1 MEKIKYRIMDYLKT
15 HGWIYKK
22 PEDNSQRVF
31 KKNADSGM
39 RQKIQKFGSFMGGMI
54 MPTIGVFIAW
64 GLWAS
69 AFIYNNPTS
78 HGWFV
83 TPELGKLVPIGI
95 KWLLPLLIAI
105 NAGKMIYG
113 IRGATLSAFLTIVI
127 IVGTT
132 TIWDQYGAGETV
144 YKYIPENYQFYTGQ
158 ELITGTDSNQYFIVS
173 SDGYRVMGTT
183 TYNEVISRNVF
194 NGFAGRDPNQII
206 GAMVVGPIGTKIF
219 KTIEENY
226 IDTVKPGFE
235 MLIRNFSLAIIAI
248 LMGLIMFYVW
258 PWIMYGITIVITLII
273 QSMGQNKYIYPIL
286 TIFTEPLRTIFLNNA
301 LNYGVM
307 APLGLNDISQQQINN
322 IANPHSIYYLY
333 AGNAGP
339 GLGLLLS
346 FVVWKKGS
354 ERANAAGASLVE
366 FVGGIHEVYYV
377 YVVQK
382 PIYIISTILGAAASM
397 TVFSFAGGGT
407 STIVSPGSIISVVST
422 SPTGELIGINIAGV
436 ITGVIVTFAVST
448 IIQLIQKKKNLNSS
462 INEQEITFSD
472 EGMTF
477 NSKNTS
483 VEVVQTKEFKWSE
496 VKKLIVA
503 CDAGM
508 GSSAM
513 AAGIIKKWVKNNNV
527 DVSVSNCALKD
538 LPSDADVIV
547 TTNVF
552 EKFAKDKVPNAFVY
566 SVEKFLDKGA
576 YDNLYKNLLEKPIDK
591 IEILNNNSQQV
602 NLQVNKKELDNK
614 SLKWVNHINTLLKTE
629 VWILI
634 LIVCGSVMLLA
645 DAILFDANTLLYKTT
660 ITYSPSNGNVP
671 PMNNMGSNSITSVTT
686 TTQMANFAN
695 YLFSQIAVTIFI
707 VAMIGFGIWLIAKL
721 FNNPLVKQ
729 GVIDKK
735 INIMFISIMI
745 LLIVLSFG
753 LSLALLLL
761 GMYLD
766 MATTTYFYIFISLT
780 IASYLSFV
788 ITIILYKNKIN
799 KFVNI
804 WMNQENNNNA
814 IGDNNE

>member
-1 MEKIKYRIMDYLKT
+1 MKYRIMDYLKE

-22 PEDNSQRVF
+22 PEDKSQRVF
-31 KKNADSGM
+31 KKKADSGV

-69 AFIYNNPTS
+69 AFIYNSPSS

-132 TIWDQYGAGETV
+132 TVWDQYGAGEVV
-144 YKYIPENYQFYTGQ
+144 YKYVSENYHLYTGQ
-158 ELITGTDSNQYFIVS
+158 ELIMGTDKNQYFIVAT
-173 SDGYRVMGTT
+173 DGYRVMGTT
-183 TYNEVISRNVF
+183 TFNEVINRNVF

-219 KTIEENY
+219 KTVEENY

-248 LMGLIMFYVW
+248 LMGLVLFYVW
-258 PWIMYGITIVITLII
+258 PWIMYGITILITLII
-273 QSMGQNKYIYPIL
+273 QSMGQNKYIFPIL

-322 IANPHSIYYLY
+322 VANPHSIYYLY

-436 ITGVIVTFAVST
+436 ISGVIVTFVVAT
-448 IIQLIQKKKNLNSS
+448 IIQLIQKKKNPNSS
-462 INEQEITFSD
+462 VNQQEITFTD
-472 EGMTF
+472 EGMSF
-477 NSKNTS
+477 NANNTI
-483 VEVVQTKEFKWSE
+483 VEVAKTKEFKWSE

-513 AAGIIKKWVKNNNV
+513 AAGIIKKWVNNNNV

-538 LPSDADVIV
+538 LPSDVDVIV

-566 SVEKFLDKGA
+566 PVEKFLDKGA
-576 YDNLYKNLLEKPIDK
+576 YDNLYKNLLEKPVEQIQ
-591 IEILNNNSQQV
+591 IANVETQSNNQQTV
-602 NLQVNKKELDNK
+602 KKELDNK
-614 SLKWVNHINTLLKTE
+614 SQKWISHIDTLLKTE
-629 VWILI
+629 VWILV
-634 LIVCGSVMLLA
+634 LIVCGVVMLLA
-645 DAILFDANTLLYKTT
+645 DAILFDAGTLLYKTT
-660 ITYSPSNGNVP
+660 VNYTPSGNMP
-671 PMNNMGSNSITSVTT
+671 PMNGNGSNTITSTT
-686 TTQMANFAN
+686 TATAMASFAS
-695 YLFSQIAVTIFI
+695 YLFSKIAITIFI
-707 VAMIGFGIWLIAKL
+707 VAIIGFGVWLIIKL
-721 FNNPLVKQ
+721 FRNPLTKRGIVS
-729 GVIDKK
+729 KK
-735 INIMFISIMI
+735 VNITFIIMMI
-745 LLIVLSFG
+745 LLLTISIGLSF
-753 LSLALLLL
+753 ALFLL

-766 MATTTYFYIFISLT
+766 VATTTYFYIFISLS
-780 IASYLSFV
+780 IAIYLSFV
-788 ITIILYKNKIN
+788 ITIILYRNKIN
-799 KFVNI
+799 KVVSSWMKQEDNI
-804 WMNQENNNNA
+804 NQTGA
-814 IGDNNE
+814 SNE

>member
-1 MEKIKYRIMDYLKT
+1 MTSIKYKIMDYLKT

-22 PEDNSQRVF
+22 PEDGSQRVF
-31 KKNADSGM
+31 KKKADSGI

-69 AFIYNNPTS
+69 AFIYNSPTS
-78 HGWFV
+78 HGWFI

-113 IRGATLSAFLTIVI
+113 IRGATLSAFLTIII

-144 YKYIPENYQFYTGQ
+144 YKYASENYQFYTGQ
-158 ELITGTDSNQYFIVS
+158 ELITGTDGNKYFIVA

-183 TYNEVISRNVF
+183 TYNDLIGRNVF

-206 GAMVVGPIGTKIF
+206 GAMVVGPLGTKIF

-258 PWIMYGITIVITLII
+258 PWIMYGITILITLII
-273 QSMGQNKYIYPIL
+273 QSMGQNKYIFPIL

-322 IANPHSIYYLY
+322 VQNPHSIYYLY

-422 SPTGELIGINIAGV
+422 SPTGELIGINIAG
-436 ITGVIVTFAVST
+436 ILTGVVVTFLVASV
-448 IIQLIQKKKNLNSS
+448 IQLIQKKKNVNNSFS
-462 INEQEITFSD
+462 EQEITFTD
-472 EGMTF
+472 EGMNF
-477 NSKNTS
+477 GAKNTTIQ
-483 VEVVQTKEFKWSE
+483 VAQTKEFKWSD
-496 VKKLIVA
+496 VKKLVVA

-513 AAGIIKKWVKNNNV
+513 AAGIIKKWVNNNNV
-527 DVSVSNCALKD
+527 NISVSNCALKD
-538 LPSDADVIV
+538 LPSDVDIIV

-552 EKFAKDKVPNAFVY
+552 EKFARDKVPNAFVY
-566 SVEKFLDKGA
+566 PVEKFLDKGA
-576 YDNLYKNLLEKPIDK
+576 YDNLYKNLLEKPAEQINV
-591 IEILNNNSQQV
+591 LNETSHKEQHIH
-602 NLQVNKKELDNK
+602 KKELDNK
-614 SLKWVNHINTLLKTE
+614 SSKWVDHINILLKTE
-629 VWILI
+629 IWMLI
-634 LIVCGSVMLLA
+634 LIVCGTVMLLA
-645 DAILFDANTLLYKTT
+645 DAILFDSHTLIYKTT
-660 ITYSPSNGNVP
+660 ITYNPTNSGINP
-671 PMNNMGSNSITSVTT
+671 PLAGSNTMTSITT
-686 TTQMANFAN
+686 TTQMTSFAN

-707 VAMIGFGIWLIAKL
+707 VALIGFGIWLVVKL
-721 FNNPLVKQ
+721 FRNPLIEHGIVS
-729 GVIDKK
+729 KK
-735 INIMFISIMI
+735 TNIIFTIFMIFLIILSIG
-745 LLIVLSFG
+745 LSF
-753 LSLALLLL
+753 ALLLL

-766 MATTTYFYIFISLT
+766 IATTTYFYIFISLAIAVYFSFIVT
-780 IASYLSFV
+780 IA
-788 ITIILYKNKIN
+788 LYKNKIN
-799 KFVNI
+799 KLINY
-804 WMNQENNNNA
+804 WSK
-814 IGDNNE
+814 NEIN